1 MRLSVNGKNWMKRGR
16 DRDSMFGMEVRDSRI
31 KERSL
36 KDADK
41 FEIF

>member
-1 MRLSVNGKNWMKRGR
+1 MKRGR
-16 DRDSMFGMEVRDSRI
+16 DRDSMFGMEVRDLRI
-31 KERSL
+31 KKRSL